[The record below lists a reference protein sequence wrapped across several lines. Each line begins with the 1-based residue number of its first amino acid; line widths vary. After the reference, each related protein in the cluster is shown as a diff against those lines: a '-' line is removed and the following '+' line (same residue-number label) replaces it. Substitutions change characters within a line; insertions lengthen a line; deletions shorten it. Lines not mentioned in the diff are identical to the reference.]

1 MCVNYQKRH
10 CSEVFNN
17 MKKLI
22 SFFIGLFLPLN
33 LLAADLPQIL
43 TDVDASLY
51 EQIFMLQDR
60 EKIDTAIK
68 VENQIADKLLMN
80 EVLYQRYISDTYRT
94 RGAEIA
100 AWMEKY
106 SDMPGAVRMEKLAKI
121 KQASVRRARVPNIM
135 TAAEPIET
143 AQSETWTAKKYSGST
158 DKKIN
163 EFKRAIRTGS
173 TKIARQI
180 LEDKKFRKKI
190 SESDYGRLAG
200 RLSYIYYTNGEMELA
215 KKWGFVAS
223 DANSEY
229 GLWAMGLLYFKEE
242 NYAESQKYFSR
253 ILDLPQINNARKTEA
268 AFWAGR
274 AADFAGKRDV
284 AKKYWRIAATYPMA
298 FYGAL
303 SATMLGQKPEYEFFE
318 NQATDEDY
326 AELAETKY
334 GRMALALIQVGR
346 KDRAEEYLKYLITPK
361 ATDRVLHA
369 VNSVATEFNMARL
382 SVQSASVIK
391 DRGILEI
398 DDDIIY
404 SAQYP
409 LPDWE
414 PLGGW
419 SIDRALLLAITK
431 QESNFRVS
439 AKSGAGA
446 NGVMQLMPSTAKR
459 VARANKVD
467 LSQMDMSNPEHN
479 MFLGQQ
485 YIVDLLSHDRVENSI
500 IKMLAAYNAGMGT
513 MVKFEKTF
521 YTYDPLLY
529 IESFPAYETRS
540 YIKRVMSNLWLYRAR
555 LNQPLTS
562 MEELANG
569 NWPLYN
575 SEDEYVQQQ
584 ILERMTI

>member
-1 MCVNYQKRH
+1 MP
-10 CSEVFNN
+10 
-17 MKKLI
+17 I
-22 SFFIGLFLPLN
+22 N
-33 LLAADLPQIL
+33 LLAADFPQIL
-43 TDVDASLY
+43 SDMDASLY
-51 EQIFMLQDR
+51 AQIFELQDKER
-60 EKIDTAIK
+60 INTAIK
-68 VENQIADKLLMN
+68 VENQIADKLLMG
-80 EVLYQRYISDTYRT
+80 EVLYQRYLSDTYRT
-94 RGAEIA
+94 RGKEVA
-100 AWMEKY
+100 AWMDRY
-106 SDMPGAVRMEKLAKI
+106 YDMPGAGRMQKLAKI
-121 KQASVRRARVPNIM
+121 KQASVRSAYTPPIM
-135 TAAEPIET
+135 TGSESIET
-143 AQSETWTAKKYSGST
+143 AQSETWTAKKYSGVAE
-158 DKKIN
+158 KKIN
-163 EFKRAIRTGS
+163 EFKRAIRSGS
-173 TKIARQI
+173 TKVARQI
-180 LEDKKFRKKI
+180 LEDNAFKTKLT
-190 SESDYGRLAG
+190 ESDYGRLAG
-200 RLSYIYYTNGEMELA
+200 RLAYIYYTNGEMALS
-215 KKWGFVAS
+215 KKWGLIAS

-229 GLWAMGLLYFKEE
+229 GLWTMGLLYFKAD

-253 ILDLPQINNARKTEA
+253 ILELPQINNARKTEA

-274 AADFAGKRDV
+274 AADFKGDPKA
-284 AKKYWRIAATYPMA
+284 AQKYWRVAAAYPMA

-303 SATMLGQKPEYEFFE
+303 SATMLGRQPEYEFFE
-318 NQATDEDY
+318 QEVTEEDV
-326 AELAETKY
+326 AELRDTKY
-334 GRMALALIQVGR
+334 GKMALALLQVGR
-346 KDRAEEYLKYLITPK
+346 KDRAEEYLKYLITSK
-361 ATDRVLHA
+361 SSDRILHA
-369 VNSVATEFNMARL
+369 VNAIASAYGLPRVSIL
-382 SVQSASVIK
+382 SASVIK

-485 YIVDLLSHDRVENSI
+485 YIVDLLSHPSVENSI

-513 MVKFEKTF
+513 MVKFEKSF

-555 LNQPLTS
+555 LGQPLTS

-575 SEDEYVQQQ
+575 SEDEYVQRQ
-584 ILERMTI
+584 IAQRMTI

>member
-1 MCVNYQKRH
+1 
-10 CSEVFNN
+10 
-17 MKKLI
+17 MKKVFTI
-22 SFFIGLFLPLN
+22 FIGLILPLN
-33 LLAADLPQIL
+33 IFAADLPHIL
-43 TDVDASLY
+43 TDMDASLY
-51 EQIFMLQDR
+51 EQVFVLQDK
-60 EKIDTAIK
+60 EKINTAIN
-68 VENQIADKLLMN
+68 VQSQIADNLLMN

-94 RGAEIA
+94 RGKEIA
-100 AWMEKY
+100 SWMDKY
-106 SDMPGAVRMEKLAKI
+106 YDMPGAIRMEKLAKI
-121 KQASVRRARVPNIM
+121 KQTTVRKARTPAIL
-135 TAAEPIET
+135 TGSESIET
-143 AQSETWTAKKYSGST
+143 AQSETWTAKKYSGSAE
-158 DKKIN
+158 KKIN
-163 EFKRAIRTGS
+163 DFKRAIRTGS
-173 TKIARQI
+173 TKVARQI
-180 LEDKKFRKKI
+180 LEDRGFKKKLT
-190 SESDYGRLAG
+190 ESDYGRLAG
-200 RLSYIYYTNGEMELA
+200 RLSFIYYTNGEMELA

-242 NYAESQKYFSR
+242 KYAESQKYFSR

-274 AADFAGKRDV
+274 AADFKGDIDA
-284 AKKYWRIAATYPMA
+284 AKQYWRIAATHPMA

-303 SATMLGQKPEYEFFE
+303 SATMLGQTPQYEFFE
-318 NQATDEDY
+318 QNVTDEDFE
-326 AELAETKY
+326 ELRETKY
-334 GRMALALIQVGR
+334 GKMALALLQIGR
-346 KDRAEEYLKYLITPK
+346 KDRAEEYLKYLITSK
-361 ATDRVLHA
+361 SSDRVLHA
-369 VNSVATEFNMARL
+369 VNAVASAYGLPRV
-382 SVQSASVIK
+382 SIQSASVIK

-414 PLGGW
+414 PMGGW

-459 VARANKVD
+459 VARANKLD
-467 LSQMDMSNPEHN
+467 ITQMDMSNPEHN

-485 YIVDLLSHDRVENSI
+485 YIVDLLAHDRVENSI
-500 IKMLAAYNAGMGT
+500 IKMLAAYNAGIGT

-529 IESFPAYETRS
+529 IESFPAYETRG

-584 ILERMTI
+584 IAERMTI